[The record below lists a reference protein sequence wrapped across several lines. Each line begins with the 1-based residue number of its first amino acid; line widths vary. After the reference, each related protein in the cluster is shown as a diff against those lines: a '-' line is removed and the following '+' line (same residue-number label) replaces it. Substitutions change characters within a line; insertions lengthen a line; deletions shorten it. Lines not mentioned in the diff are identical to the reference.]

1 MARRRIVG
9 LTIYIVVILALQL
22 VSCLVKSALATAVSI
37 DVVGFFLGLFFAAG
51 IQVAKQ
57 IIPRRFKGDALA
69 VIFVIAQLGAAVFP
83 AITGAIVGRKG
94 VEVLQPFAVALNAL
108 TGACIVAVCFDKSY
122 SEDKMH

>member
-22 VSCLVKSALATAVSI
+22 VSCLVKSAHATAVSV
-37 DVVGFFLGLFFAAG
+37 DVVDLFLGPFFVAG
-51 IQVAKQ
+51 MQVAKQ
-57 IIPRRFKGDALA
+57 MIPRRFRGDALA
-69 VIFVIAQLGAAVFP
+69 VIFVMAQLGAAVFP

-108 TGACIVAVCFDKSY
+108 TGVL
-122 SEDKMH
+122 